1 MYLKSLLILLFS
13 VSVYSQELSNIELL
27 SLEDEGLLEYFET
40 VRHDSLKASFVASIY
55 LQRAKDRADTIMM
68 ARGFDRLAQSYSPY
82 TNIKY
87 TDSVIALTLK
97 SKHITYP
104 AFGYILKAYNYD
116 ELDQF
121 KKSNQY
127 SYIAYNHALEAGNLS
142 QQLYILEAFIFNKV
156 VWGNK
161 KEALALQ
168 QKRHQLLM
176 SKAYLQKL
184 YLATR
189 EGARD
194 SIDGYYTKQKTD
206 SYLSF
211 AICHHYL
218 AQRDSTQYYLDIAKD
233 LIDDNRPNNINA
245 MKSLYYEISMEHYYF
260 KKDYATSLK
269 YNDSLM
275 IFSNLLNANLMN
287 ISLFKGLSLYARG
300 DAIEGLAYLNKAD
313 SVFDTGDRIN
323 VQQQDN
329 LLFEKLKSHY
339 SSLGDYKNQI
349 KYLNKQ
355 LLLDSL
361 LTIKTL
367 GFEGDVIR
375 KIETPTLI
383 KEKQEV
389 ELKLASQTIKSR
401 QRVTYIVLIF
411 GIFTAV
417 LLWYIHKQKI
427 YKKRY
432 HQLIDKQQNKL
443 EVTSQTQQSDLN
455 ISEALIQDILK
466 RLEVFEKQQKYL
478 TPDVSLQSLSKDL
491 QTNPN
496 YLSRVIN
503 FNRDK
508 NFSQY
513 LNDLRIAYA
522 LEVLQE
528 NPTFLRYSIKAIAL
542 ECGYT
547 NATSFS
553 RAFYKQTG
561 MYPSFYIKQLSKK
574 KEIG

>member
-1 MYLKSLLILLFS
+1 MCFKTILILLFS
-13 VSVYSQELSNIELL
+13 VSVYTQELSNIELL

-55 LQRAKDRADTIMM
+55 LQRGKQRADTIMM

-116 ELDQF
+116 KLDQF
-121 KKSNQY
+121 KRANKY
-127 SYIAYNHALEAGNLS
+127 SYIAYDHALDAGNLS

-176 SKAYLQKL
+176 SKVYLKKL

-189 EGARD
+189 KGARD
-194 SIDGYYTKQKTD
+194 SIDGYYNKQKTD

-218 AQRDSTQYYLDIAKD
+218 GQRDSTQYYLDIAKD
-233 LIDDNRPNNINA
+233 LIDNNMPNNIYA
-245 MKSLYYEISMEHYYF
+245 MKSKYYEINMEHFYF
-260 KKDYATSLK
+260 KKDYTTSLK
-269 YNDSLM
+269 YNDSLVSLNSRLN
-275 IFSNLLNANLMN
+275 SNFKNVYF
-287 ISLFKGLSLYARG
+287 FKGLSFFDIGNSVA
-300 DAIEGLAYLNKAD
+300 GLKFLKKAD
-313 SVFDTGDRIN
+313 SIFDTGDRIN
-323 VQQQDN
+323 IQPQDN

-367 GFEGDVIR
+367 GLESDLIR
-375 KIETPTLI
+375 KIEIPTLL
-383 KEKQEV
+383 KEKQEI
-389 ELKLASQTIKSR
+389 ELKLSTQTIKSKKAI
-401 QRVTYIVLIF
+401 TYIVLIF
-411 GIFTAV
+411 GIFTTV
-417 LLWYIHKQKI
+417 LMFYIHKQQT

-432 HQLIDKQQNKL
+432 RQLIRKQQDKV
-443 EVTSQTQQSDLN
+443 EASSQTQQSN
-455 ISEALIQDILK
+455 FTISEVIVQDILE
-466 RLEVFEKQQKYL
+466 RLEAFEKQKKYL
-478 TPDVSLQSLSKDL
+478 TTNVSLQSLSKDL

-513 LNDLRIAYA
+513 LNDLRIGYA
-522 LEVLQE
+522 LNALKV
-528 NPTFLRYSIKAIAL
+528 NPTFLRYSIKAIAF

-561 MYPSFYIKQLSKK
+561 LYPSFYIKQLSKK
-574 KEIG
+574 KK

>member
-1 MYLKSLLILLFS
+1 MYLKSILILLFS
-13 VSVYSQELSNIELL
+13 VTVYSQELSNIELL

-55 LQRAKDRADTIMM
+55 LQRGRQRGDTIMM
-68 ARGFDRLAQSYSPY
+68 ARGFDRLSQSFSPY

-87 TDSVIALTLK
+87 TDSVIALTA
-97 SKHITYP
+97 SSNHISYP

-116 ELDQF
+116 RLDQF
-121 KKSNQY
+121 NKANKY
-127 SYIAYNHALEAGNLS
+127 SYIAYDHAMEVDNMS
-142 QQLYILEAFIFNKV
+142 QQLYILETFIFNKV
-156 VWGNK
+156 IWGNK

-168 QKRHQLLM
+168 QKRHKLLV
-176 SKAYLQKL
+176 SKAYFKKL
-184 YLATR
+184 YKATR
-189 EGARD
+189 ESARD
-194 SIDGYYTKQKTD
+194 SIDGYYTEQKTY

-211 AICHHYL
+211 AICHLYL

-233 LIDDNRPNNINA
+233 LIGYNRPNNINA

-269 YNDSLM
+269 YNDSLLDLSVSLN
-275 IFSNLLNANLMN
+275 SNFRN
-287 ISLFKGLSLYARG
+287 IYFFKGLSLYDSG
-300 DAIEGLAYLNKAD
+300 SYELGLKYLNKAD

-339 SSLGDYKNQI
+339 ISLGDYKNQI

-361 LTIKTL
+361 LTNKTL
-367 GFEGDVIR
+367 GFESDVMR
-375 KIETPTLI
+375 KIETPMLL

-389 ELKLASQTIKSR
+389 EIKLASQIKKNR
-401 QRVTYIVLIF
+401 KRIIYIVLIF
-411 GIFTAV
+411 GIFTA
-417 LLWYIHKQKI
+417 LLLCYIYKQNI

-432 HQLIDKQQNKL
+432 HQLLNSQQNKL
-443 EVTSQTQQSDLN
+443 EVTSQSQQSDLN
-455 ISEALIQDILK
+455 ISESLIQDILK
-466 RLEVFEKQQKYL
+466 RLEVFEKQKKYL
-478 TPDVSLQSLSKDL
+478 QTNVSLQSLSKDL

-513 LNDLRIAYA
+513 LNDLRMGYA
-522 LEVLQE
+522 LENLQE
-528 NPTFLRYSIKAIAL
+528 NSTFVKYSIKAIAL
-542 ECGYT
+542 ECGYR

-561 MYPSFYIKQLSKK
+561 LYPSFYIKQLNKNKK
-574 KEIG
+574 

>member
-1 MYLKSLLILLFS
+1 MYENGNQQAGLK
-13 VSVYSQELSNIELL
+13 
-27 SLEDEGLLEYFET
+27 
-40 VRHDSLKASFVASIY
+40 
-55 LQRAKDRADTIMM
+55 
-68 ARGFDRLAQSYSPY
+68 
-82 TNIKY
+82 
-87 TDSVIALTLK
+87 
-97 SKHITYP
+97 
-104 AFGYILKAYNYD
+104 
-116 ELDQF
+116 
-121 KKSNQY
+121 
-127 SYIAYNHALEAGNLS
+127 
-142 QQLYILEAFIFNKV
+142 
-156 VWGNK
+156 
-161 KEALALQ
+161 
-168 QKRHQLLM
+168 
-176 SKAYLQKL
+176 
-184 YLATR
+184 
-189 EGARD
+189 
-194 SIDGYYTKQKTD
+194 
-206 SYLSF
+206 
-211 AICHHYL
+211 
-218 AQRDSTQYYLDIAKD
+218 
-233 LIDDNRPNNINA
+233 
-245 MKSLYYEISMEHYYF
+245 
-260 KKDYATSLK
+260 
-269 YNDSLM
+269 
-275 IFSNLLNANLMN
+275 
-287 ISLFKGLSLYARG
+287 
-300 DAIEGLAYLNKAD
+300 YLNKAD

-466 RLEVFEKQQKYL
+466 RLAVFEKQQKYL

-522 LEVLQE
+522 LEALQE

-574 KEIG
+574 KK

>member
-1 MYLKSLLILLFS
+1 MCFKTILILLFS
-13 VSVYSQELSNIELL
+13 VSVYAQELSNIELL
-27 SLEDEGLLEYFET
+27 SLEDEGLLEYFEI

-55 LQRAKDRADTIMM
+55 LQRGKQRADTIMM

-116 ELDQF
+116 KLDQF
-121 KKSNQY
+121 KKANKY
-127 SYIAYNHALEAGNLS
+127 SYIAYDHALDVGNLS

-176 SKAYLQKL
+176 SKTYLQKL

-189 EGARD
+189 AGARD
-194 SIDGYYTKQKTD
+194 SINGYYIKQKTD

-269 YNDSLM
+269 YNDSLLNLSVSLN
-275 IFSNLLNANLMN
+275 SNFRN
-287 ISLFKGLSLYARG
+287 IYFFKGLSLYENGNQQA
-300 DAIEGLAYLNKAD
+300 GLKYLKKAD

-323 VQQQDN
+323 IQPQDN

-361 LTIKTL
+361 LSIKTL
-367 GFEGDVIR
+367 GFESDLIR
-375 KIETPTLI
+375 KIETPRLL
-383 KEKQEV
+383 KEKKEV

-401 QRVTYIVLIF
+401 QRVTYVVMIF
-411 GIFTAV
+411 GIFITV
-417 LLWYIHKQKI
+417 LLWYIHKQKT

-432 HQLIDKQQNKL
+432 HQLIDKQKNKL
-443 EVTSQTQQSDLN
+443 EVTGQTKQSDLN
-455 ISEALIQDILK
+455 ISETLIQDILK
-466 RLEVFEKQQKYL
+466 RLEVFEKQKRYL
-478 TPDVSLQSLSKDL
+478 QPNVSLQSLSKNL

-522 LEVLQE
+522 LEALQE
-528 NPTFLRYSIKAIAL
+528 KPTFLKYSIKAIAL

-561 MYPSFYIKQLSKK
+561 LYPSFYIKQLSKTK
-574 KEIG
+574 

>member
-1 MYLKSLLILLFS
+1 MYLKSLLILMFS

-55 LQRAKDRADTIMM
+55 LQRGKDRADTIMM

-82 TNIKY
+82 TNIKF
-87 TDSVIALTLK
+87 TDSVIALTAK

-116 ELDQF
+116 KLDQF

-127 SYIAYNHALEAGNLS
+127 SYIAYNYALEAGNLS

-176 SKAYLQKL
+176 SKTYLQKL

-189 EGARD
+189 EDARD

-245 MKSLYYEISMEHYYF
+245 IKSLYYDINMEHLYF
-260 KKDYATSLK
+260 KKDYVSSLK
-269 YNDSLM
+269 YSDSLLNLSVSLNSNFRN
-275 IFSNLLNANLMN
+275 IFF
-287 ISLFKGLSLYARG
+287 FKGLSLYDNGNQQA
-300 DAIEGLAYLNKAD
+300 GLKYLKKAD
-313 SVFDTGDRIN
+313 SVFDTGDRLN

-361 LTIKTL
+361 LTNKTL
-367 GFEGDVIR
+367 GFESDVIR
-375 KIETPTLI
+375 NIETPMLL

-389 ELKLASQTIKSR
+389 ELKLTAQTIIFKWR
-401 QRVTYIVLIF
+401 ITYVVMIF
-411 GIFTAV
+411 GIFIAV
-417 LLWYIHKQKI
+417 LLWYIHKQKT

-443 EVTSQTQQSDLN
+443 EVTGQTKQSDLN

-466 RLEVFEKQQKYL
+466 RLEVFEKQKRYL
-478 TPDVSLQSLSKDL
+478 QPNVSLQSLSKNL

-522 LEVLQE
+522 LEALQE
-528 NPTFLRYSIKAIAL
+528 KPTFLKYSIKAIAL

-561 MYPSFYIKQLSKK
+561 LYPSFYIKQLSKTK
-574 KEIG
+574 

>member
-1 MYLKSLLILLFS
+1 MCFKTILILLFS
-13 VSVYSQELSNIELL
+13 VSVYAQELSNIELL
-27 SLEDEGLLEYFET
+27 SLEDEGLLEYFEI

-55 LQRAKDRADTIMM
+55 LQRGKQRADTIMM

-87 TDSVIALTLK
+87 TDSVIALTAK

-116 ELDQF
+116 KLDQF
-121 KKSNQY
+121 KKANKY
-127 SYIAYNHALEAGNLS
+127 SYIAYDHALDVGNLS

-176 SKAYLQKL
+176 SKAYLEKL

-189 EGARD
+189 KGARD
-194 SIDGYYTKQKTD
+194 SIDGYYNKQKTD

-218 AQRDSTQYYLDIAKD
+218 GQRDSTQYYLDIAKD
-233 LIDDNRPNNINA
+233 LIEDNRPNNIDA
-245 MKSLYYEISMEHYYF
+245 MKPLYYEINMEHFYF
-260 KKDYATSLK
+260 KKDYTTSLK
-269 YNDSLM
+269 YNDSLLNV
-275 IFSNLLNANLMN
+275 SNLLNANFMN
-287 ISLFKGLSLYARG
+287 ISLFKGLSLYSKG
-300 DAIEGLAYLNKAD
+300 NINDGFAYLKKAD

-323 VQQQDN
+323 IQPQDN

-367 GFEGDVIR
+367 GFESDLIR
-375 KIETPTLI
+375 KIEIPRLL
-383 KEKQEV
+383 KEKQEI
-389 ELKLASQTIKSR
+389 ELKLATQNTKFKKHMI
-401 QRVTYIVLIF
+401 YIVLIF
-411 GIFTAV
+411 SVFIGF
-417 LLWYIHKQKI
+417 LFRYIHKQKT
-427 YKKRY
+427 YKKRF
-432 HQLIDKQQNKL
+432 HQLVDKQQHKV
-443 EVTSQTQQSDLN
+443 EASSQTQQSNFN
-455 ISEALIQDILK
+455 ISEVIVQDILE
-466 RLEVFEKQQKYL
+466 RLEVFEKQKKYL
-478 TPDVSLQSLSKDL
+478 TPNVSLQSLSKDL

-513 LNDLRIAYA
+513 LNDLRIGYA
-522 LEVLQE
+522 LDALKV

-561 MYPSFYIKQLSKK
+561 LYPSFYIKQLSKK
-574 KEIG
+574 KK

>member
-55 LQRAKDRADTIMM
+55 LQRGRQRGDTIMM
-68 ARGFDRLAQSYSPY
+68 ARGFDRLAQSFSPY

-87 TDSVIALTLK
+87 TDSVIALTA
-97 SKHITYP
+97 SSTHISYP

-116 ELDQF
+116 MLDQF
-121 KKSNQY
+121 KKANKY
-127 SYIAYNHALEAGNLS
+127 SYIAYDHALEAGNMS
-142 QQLYILEAFIFNKV
+142 QQLYILETFIFNKV
-156 VWGNK
+156 IWGNK

-168 QKRHQLLM
+168 QKRHKLLV
-176 SKAYLQKL
+176 SKAYLKKL
-184 YLATR
+184 YTATR
-189 EGARD
+189 ESARD

-211 AICHHYL
+211 AICHLYL
-218 AQRDSTQYYLDIAKD
+218 AQRDSTQYYLNMAKD
-233 LIDDNRPNNINA
+233 LIDSNRSNNINA
-245 MKSLYYEISMEHYYF
+245 MKSLYYEINMEHYYF
-260 KKDYATSLK
+260 TKDYASSLK
-269 YNDSLM
+269 YNDSLLDLSTKLN
-275 IFSNLLNANLMN
+275 SNFRN
-287 ISLFKGLSLYARG
+287 IYFFKGLSLYDSG
-300 DAIEGLAYLNKAD
+300 SNELGLKYLKKAD
-313 SVFDTGDRIN
+313 SVFETGDRIN
-323 VQQQDN
+323 VQQQDD

-367 GFEGDVIR
+367 GFESDVVR
-375 KIETPTLI
+375 KIETPTLL

-389 ELKLASQTIKSR
+389 VLKLASQIKNSR
-401 QRVTYIVLIF
+401 QRITYIVLIF
-411 GIFTAV
+411 GICTAL
-417 LLWYIHKQKI
+417 LLWYIHIQKI

-432 HQLIDKQQNKL
+432 HQLVGNQQDKLGVPNQA
-443 EVTSQTQQSDLN
+443 QQSDLN
-455 ISEALIQDILK
+455 ISESLIQDILK
-466 RLEVFEKQQKYL
+466 RLEVFEKQKKYL
-478 TPDVSLQSLSKDL
+478 QTNVSLQSLSKDL

-496 YLSRVIN
+496 YLSRIIN
-503 FNRDK
+503 FYRDK

-513 LNDLRIAYA
+513 LNDLRMGYA
-522 LEVLQE
+522 LESLQK
-528 NPTFLRYSIKAIAL
+528 NSTFLKYSIKAIAL
-542 ECGYT
+542 ECGYR

-561 MYPSFYIKQLSKK
+561 LYPSFYINQLNKK
-574 KEIG
+574 RE

>member
-1 MYLKSLLILLFS
+1 MHFKSILILLFS
-13 VSVYSQELSNIELL
+13 VTIYSQELSNIDLL

-55 LQRAKDRADTIMM
+55 LQRGRQRGDTIMM
-68 ARGFDRLAQSYSPY
+68 ARGFDRLAQSFSPY

-87 TDSVIALTLK
+87 TDSVIALTAS
-97 SKHITYP
+97 SKNISYP

-121 KKSNQY
+121 KKANKY
-127 SYIAYNHALEAGNLS
+127 SYIAYDHALEVGNMS
-142 QQLYILEAFIFNKV
+142 QQLYILETFIFNKV
-156 VWGNK
+156 IYGNK

-168 QKRHQLLM
+168 QKRHRLLV
-176 SKAYLQKL
+176 SKAYLKKL
-184 YLATR
+184 YTATR
-189 EGARD
+189 ESARD
-194 SIDGYYTKQKTD
+194 SIDSYYTKQKTE

-211 AICHHYL
+211 AICHLYL
-218 AQRDSTQYYLDIAKD
+218 AQRDSTQYYLNIVKD
-233 LIDDNRPNNINA
+233 LIDSNRPNNIKA
-245 MKSLYYEISMEHYYF
+245 MKSLYYEINMEHYYF
-260 KKDYATSLK
+260 TKDYATSLK
-269 YNDSLM
+269 YNDSLAV
-275 IFSNLLNANLMN
+275 FSDFLNANLMN
-287 ISLFKGLSLYARG
+287 ISLFKGLSLYDSG
-300 DAIEGLAYLNKAD
+300 SYELGLKYLNKAD

-329 LLFEKLKSHY
+329 LLFEKLKTHY
-339 SSLGDYKNQI
+339 NSLGDYKNQI

-361 LTIKTL
+361 LTNKTL
-367 GFEGDVIR
+367 GFESDVLR
-375 KIETPTLI
+375 KIETPTLL

-389 ELKLASQTIKSR
+389 VLKLASQIKKTR
-401 QRVTYIVLIF
+401 QRITYIVLIF
-411 GIFTAV
+411 GICTAL
-417 LLWYIHKQKI
+417 LLWYIHLQKI

-432 HQLIDKQQNKL
+432 HQLLANQQNKPA
-443 EVTSQTQQSDLN
+443 VTNPAQQSDLN
-455 ISEALIQDILK
+455 ISESLIQDILK
-466 RLEVFEKQQKYL
+466 RLEVFEKQKKYL
-478 TPDVSLQSLSKDL
+478 QTNVSLQNLSKDL

-513 LNDLRIAYA
+513 LNDLRMGYA
-522 LEVLQE
+522 LENLQE
-528 NPTFLRYSIKAIAL
+528 NSTFLKYSIKAIAL
-542 ECGYT
+542 ECGYR

-561 MYPSFYIKQLSKK
+561 LYPSFYIKQLNKK
-574 KEIG
+574 K

>member
-1 MYLKSLLILLFS
+1 
-13 VSVYSQELSNIELL
+13 
-27 SLEDEGLLEYFET
+27 
-40 VRHDSLKASFVASIY
+40 
-55 LQRAKDRADTIMM
+55 M

-82 TNIKY
+82 TNIKF
-87 TDSVIALTLK
+87 TDSVIALTAK

-104 AFGYILKAYNYD
+104 AFGYVLKAYNYD
-116 ELDQF
+116 KLDQF

-127 SYIAYNHALEAGNLS
+127 SYIAYNKALEVGNLS

-176 SKAYLQKL
+176 SKTYLQKL

-189 EGARD
+189 EDARD

-260 KKDYATSLK
+260 KKDYATSLRF
-269 YNDSLM
+269 NDSLG

-300 DAIEGLAYLNKAD
+300 NTIEGLKYLKKAD
-313 SVFDTGDRIN
+313 SVFDTGDRLN

-361 LTIKTL
+361 LTNKTL
-367 GFEGDVIR
+367 GFESDVIR
-375 KIETPTLI
+375 NIETPMLL
-383 KEKQEV
+383 KEKQEA
-389 ELKLASQTIKSR
+389 ELKLTAQTIKSR
-401 QRVTYIVLIF
+401 QRVTYVVMIF
-411 GIFTAV
+411 GIFIAV
-417 LLWYIHKQKI
+417 LLWYIHKQKT

-432 HQLIDKQQNKL
+432 HQLIDKQKNKL
-443 EVTSQTQQSDLN
+443 EVTGQTKQSDLN
-455 ISEALIQDILK
+455 ISETLIQDILK
-466 RLEVFEKQQKYL
+466 RLEVFEKQKKYL
-478 TPDVSLQSLSKDL
+478 QPNVSLQSLSKNL

-522 LEVLQE
+522 LEALQE
-528 NPTFLRYSIKAIAL
+528 KPTFLKYSIKAIAL

-561 MYPSFYIKQLSKK
+561 LYPSFYIKQLSKTK
-574 KEIG
+574 

>member
-1 MYLKSLLILLFS
+1 MCFKTILILLFS
-13 VSVYSQELSNIELL
+13 VSVYTQELSNIELL

-55 LQRAKDRADTIMM
+55 LQRGKQRADTIMM

-116 ELDQF
+116 KLDQF
-121 KKSNQY
+121 KKANKY
-127 SYIAYNHALEAGNLS
+127 SYIAYDHALDAGNLS

-176 SKAYLQKL
+176 SKVYLKKL

-189 EGARD
+189 KGARD
-194 SIDGYYTKQKTD
+194 SIDGYYNKQKTD

-218 AQRDSTQYYLDIAKD
+218 GQRDSTQYYLDIAKD
-233 LIDDNRPNNINA
+233 LIDNNMPNNIYA
-245 MKSLYYEISMEHYYF
+245 MKSKYYEINMEHFYF
-260 KKDYATSLK
+260 KKDYTTSLK
-269 YNDSLM
+269 YNDSLVSLNSRLN
-275 IFSNLLNANLMN
+275 SNFKNVYF
-287 ISLFKGLSLYARG
+287 FKGLSFFDIGNSVA
-300 DAIEGLAYLNKAD
+300 GLKFLKKAD
-313 SVFDTGDRIN
+313 SIFDTGDRIN
-323 VQQQDN
+323 IQPQDN

-367 GFEGDVIR
+367 GLESDLIR
-375 KIETPTLI
+375 KIEIPTLL
-383 KEKQEV
+383 KEKQEI
-389 ELKLASQTIKSR
+389 ELKLSTQTIKSKKAI
-401 QRVTYIVLIF
+401 TYIVLIF
-411 GIFTAV
+411 AIFTTV
-417 LLWYIHKQKI
+417 LMFYIHKQQT

-432 HQLIDKQQNKL
+432 HQLIRKQ
-443 EVTSQTQQSDLN
+443 
-455 ISEALIQDILK
+455 
-466 RLEVFEKQQKYL
+466 
-478 TPDVSLQSLSKDL
+478 
-491 QTNPN
+491 
-496 YLSRVIN
+496 
-503 FNRDK
+503 
-508 NFSQY
+508 
-513 LNDLRIAYA
+513 
-522 LEVLQE
+522 
-528 NPTFLRYSIKAIAL
+528 
-542 ECGYT
+542 
-547 NATSFS
+547 
-553 RAFYKQTG
+553 
-561 MYPSFYIKQLSKK
+561 
-574 KEIG
+574 

>member
-55 LQRAKDRADTIMM
+55 LQRGKDRADTIMM

-189 EGARD
+189 AGARD

-211 AICHHYL
+211 
-218 AQRDSTQYYLDIAKD
+218 
-233 LIDDNRPNNINA
+233 
-245 MKSLYYEISMEHYYF
+245 
-260 KKDYATSLK
+260 
-269 YNDSLM
+269 
-275 IFSNLLNANLMN
+275 
-287 ISLFKGLSLYARG
+287 
-300 DAIEGLAYLNKAD
+300 
-313 SVFDTGDRIN
+313 VF
-323 VQQQDN
+323 
-329 LLFEKLKSHY
+329 F
-339 SSLGDYKNQI
+339 
-349 KYLNKQ
+349 
-355 LLLDSL
+355 
-361 LTIKTL
+361 
-367 GFEGDVIR
+367 
-375 KIETPTLI
+375 
-383 KEKQEV
+383 
-389 ELKLASQTIKSR
+389 
-401 QRVTYIVLIF
+401 
-411 GIFTAV
+411 
-417 LLWYIHKQKI
+417 
-427 YKKRY
+427 
-432 HQLIDKQQNKL
+432 
-443 EVTSQTQQSDLN
+443 
-455 ISEALIQDILK
+455 
-466 RLEVFEKQQKYL
+466 
-478 TPDVSLQSLSKDL
+478 
-491 QTNPN
+491 
-496 YLSRVIN
+496 
-503 FNRDK
+503 
-508 NFSQY
+508 
-513 LNDLRIAYA
+513 
-522 LEVLQE
+522 
-528 NPTFLRYSIKAIAL
+528 
-542 ECGYT
+542 
-547 NATSFS
+547 
-553 RAFYKQTG
+553 
-561 MYPSFYIKQLSKK
+561 
-574 KEIG
+574 

>member
-1 MYLKSLLILLFS
+1 
-13 VSVYSQELSNIELL
+13 VSVYAQELSNIELL
-27 SLEDEGLLEYFET
+27 SLEDEGLLEYFEI

-55 LQRAKDRADTIMM
+55 LQRGKQRADTIMM

-87 TDSVIALTLK
+87 TDSVIALTAK

-116 ELDQF
+116 KLDQF
-121 KKSNQY
+121 KKANKY
-127 SYIAYNHALEAGNLS
+127 SYIAYDHALDVGNLS

-176 SKAYLQKL
+176 SKAYLKKL

-189 EGARD
+189 KGAID
-194 SIDGYYTKQKTD
+194 SIDGYYNKQKTD

-218 AQRDSTQYYLDIAKD
+218 GQRDSTQYYLDITKD
-233 LIDDNRPNNINA
+233 LIEDNRPNNINA
-245 MKSLYYEISMEHYYF
+245 IKPLYYEINMEHFYF
-260 KKDYATSLK
+260 KKDYTTSLK
-269 YNDSLM
+269 YNDSLVNV
-275 IFSNLLNANLMN
+275 SNLLNANFMN
-287 ISLFKGLSLYARG
+287 ISLFKGLSLYSKG
-300 DAIEGLAYLNKAD
+300 NINDGFAYLKKAD

-323 VQQQDN
+323 IQPQDN

-361 LTIKTL
+361 LSIKTL
-367 GFEGDVIR
+367 GFESDLIR
-375 KIETPTLI
+375 KIETPRLL
-383 KEKQEV
+383 KEKKEV

-432 HQLIDKQQNKL
+432 HQLIDKQNKL
-443 EVTSQTQQSDLN
+443 EVTGKTKQSNFN

-466 RLEVFEKQQKYL
+466 RLEVFEKQKKYL

-513 LNDLRIAYA
+513 LNDLRIGYA
-522 LEVLQE
+522 LEALQE

-561 MYPSFYIKQLSKK
+561 LYPSFYIKQLSK
-574 KEIG
+574 IN

>member
-1 MYLKSLLILLFS
+1 MCFKTILILLFS
-13 VSVYSQELSNIELL
+13 VSVYAQELSNIELL
-27 SLEDEGLLEYFET
+27 SLEDEGLLEYFEI

-55 LQRAKDRADTIMM
+55 LQRGKQRADTIMM

-87 TDSVIALTLK
+87 TDSVIALTAK

-116 ELDQF
+116 KLDQF
-121 KKSNQY
+121 KKANKY
-127 SYIAYNHALEAGNLS
+127 SYIAYDHALDVGNLS

-176 SKAYLQKL
+176 SKTYLQKL

-189 EGARD
+189 KGAID
-194 SIDGYYTKQKTD
+194 SIDGYYNKQKTD

-218 AQRDSTQYYLDIAKD
+218 GQRDSTQYYLDITKD
-233 LIDDNRPNNINA
+233 LIEDNRPNNINA
-245 MKSLYYEISMEHYYF
+245 IKPLYYEINMEHFYF
-260 KKDYATSLK
+260 KKDYTTSLK
-269 YNDSLM
+269 YNDSLVNV
-275 IFSNLLNANLMN
+275 SNLLNANFMN
-287 ISLFKGLSLYARG
+287 ISLFKGLSLYSKG
-300 DAIEGLAYLNKAD
+300 NINDGFAYLKKAD

-323 VQQQDN
+323 IQPQDN

-361 LTIKTL
+361 LSIKTL
-367 GFEGDVIR
+367 GFESDVIR

-389 ELKLASQTIKSR
+389 ELKLATQSTKFKKHM
-401 QRVTYIVLIF
+401 VYIVLIF
-411 GIFTAV
+411 GVCIGI
-417 LLWYIHKQKI
+417 LLRYIHKQKI

-432 HQLIDKQQNKL
+432 HQLISKQQHKL
-443 EVTSQTQQSDLN
+443 EASSQTQQSNFN

-466 RLEVFEKQQKYL
+466 RLEVFEKQKKYL
-478 TPDVSLQSLSKDL
+478 QPGVSLQRLSKDL

-513 LNDLRIAYA
+513 LNDLRIGYA
-522 LEVLQE
+522 LEALQE

-561 MYPSFYIKQLSKK
+561 LYPSFYIKQLSKK
-574 KEIG
+574 KK

>member
-1 MYLKSLLILLFS
+1 MCFKTILILLFS
-13 VSVYSQELSNIELL
+13 VSVYAQELSNIELL
-27 SLEDEGLLEYFET
+27 SLEDEGLLEYFEI

-55 LQRAKDRADTIMM
+55 LQRGKQRADTIMM

-116 ELDQF
+116 KLDQF
-121 KKSNQY
+121 KKANKY
-127 SYIAYNHALEAGNLS
+127 SYIAYDHALDVGNLS

-176 SKAYLQKL
+176 SKTYLQKL

-189 EGARD
+189 KGAID
-194 SIDGYYTKQKTD
+194 SIDGYYNKQKTD

-218 AQRDSTQYYLDIAKD
+218 GQRDSTQYYLDITKD
-233 LIDDNRPNNINA
+233 LIEDNRPNNINA
-245 MKSLYYEISMEHYYF
+245 IKTLYYEINMEHFYF
-260 KKDYATSLK
+260 KKDYTTSLK
-269 YNDSLM
+269 YNDSLVNV
-275 IFSNLLNANLMN
+275 SNLLNANFMN
-287 ISLFKGLSLYARG
+287 ISLFKGLSLYSKG
-300 DAIEGLAYLNKAD
+300 NINDGFAYLKKAD

-323 VQQQDN
+323 IQPQDN

-361 LTIKTL
+361 LSIKTL
-367 GFEGDVIR
+367 GFESDLIR
-375 KIETPTLI
+375 KIETPRLL
-383 KEKQEV
+383 KEKKEV

-432 HQLIDKQQNKL
+432 HQLISKQQHKL
-443 EVTSQTQQSDLN
+443 EASSQTQQSNFN

-466 RLEVFEKQQKYL
+466 RLELFEKQKKYL
-478 TPDVSLQSLSKDL
+478 QPGVSLQRLSKDL

-513 LNDLRIAYA
+513 LNDLRIGYA
-522 LEVLQE
+522 LEALQE
-528 NPTFLRYSIKAIAL
+528 TPTFLRYSIKAIAL

-561 MYPSFYIKQLSKK
+561 LYPSFYIKQLSKK
-574 KEIG
+574 KK